1 MMTPFINT
9 AKYYQEVIPLD
20 CAVMICDADGI
31 FTSITP
37 AKTFKMSTQVGDRIA
52 AGGALEESLISRKK
66 TTKILAKN
74 LYGVDIKSIS
84 EPLFENGKLMGALA
98 LFISIETQEE
108 LQKTAQSIAATSEE
122 MTATSQELA
131 ATATTLSG
139 TLDDLRV
146 SSENVLNEVK
156 KTDDIL
162 RFVSDV
168 AANSNL
174 LGLNAAIEAARAGEH
189 GRGFS
194 VVAEEIRKMAD
205 NSSRSVKDI
214 KKIIQQIQEES
225 MKIANNISEAAKVG
239 EHQAAASEEI
249 SATMERLA
257 ASAIAI
263 EKIAEKL

>member
-1 MMTPFINT
+1 MLDQLIRS
-9 AKYYQEVIPLD
+9 AQCYQEVIPLD

-31 FTSITP
+31 FVSITP
-37 AKTFKMSTQVGDRIA
+37 AKTFKMATKVGDHIA
-52 AGGALEESLISRKK
+52 KGGAMEESLRTGKK
-66 TTKILAKN
+66 TTKVLPRE

-84 EPLFENGKLMGALA
+84 EPLFESGKLIGALA
-98 LFISIETQEE
+98 LFISIETQET

-139 TLDDLRV
+139 TLAELKA
-146 SSENVLNEVK
+146 SSENVLSEVK
-156 KTDDIL
+156 KTDEIL
-162 RFVSDV
+162 LFVSEV
-168 AANSNL
+168 AASSNL

-205 NSSRSVKDI
+205 NSSRAVKDI
-214 KKIIQQIQEES
+214 KVIIQHIQEES
-225 MKIANNISEAAKVG
+225 LKIASNISEAAKVG

-249 SATMERLA
+249 SVTMEQLA
-257 ASAIAI
+257 AAALDI
-263 EKIAEKL
+263 EKIAERL